1 MEEAKRSQQ
10 GKRQEGVEALS
21 REREFLKSELQA
33 QEARHDYAGHF
44 LCSSLAFQIKALR
57 LQRGW
62 SQKDLAR
69 YAGLKQSQI
78 SAMEQADHASWTI
91 RTLRK
96 LAEAFDLAL
105 NVRFES
111 FGWLLEDALATGRD
125 ALERPSFEDDPIFAV
140 ASTTVPD
147 AEASEPATVAA
158 ATAGAGPL
166 LLRPRP
172 A

>member
-1 MEEAKRSQQ
+1 L
-10 GKRQEGVEALS
+10 G
-21 REREFLKSELQA
+21 REREFLKSELQD
-33 QEARHDYAGHF
+33 QEARHDYAEDF

-62 SQKDLAR
+62 TQKELAR
-69 YAGLKQSQI
+69 NAGLKQSQI
-78 SAMEQADHASWTI
+78 SAMEQADHAAWTI

-111 FGWLLEDALATGRD
+111 FGWLLEDALTTGRD
-125 ALERPSFEDDPIFAV
+125 ALERPSFEDDPIFAG
-140 ASTTVPD
+140 ASEAAPAPD
-147 AEASEPATVAA
+147 TSESATAEAVAA
-158 ATAGAGPL
+158 GSGQPL
-166 LLRPRP
+166 ALRPQP